1 MFSGCNE
8 ILYLYLPVRFCKSIS
23 VAYCFLW
30 LCSLYWVLPSW
41 IVLNF
46 SLNQDMSKYLSKYDC
61 LLKKKNKKQERS
73 LALLSKNF
81 LNFVFSTESFR
92 TCGILKLCR
101 YVLIMDVG
109 YMNDCPFVVRQ
120 LGVKNLLCLLPIS
133 KVTPLSFQAYWLS
146 IV

>member
-1 MFSGCNE
+1 M
-8 ILYLYLPVRFCKSIS
+8 
-23 VAYCFLW
+23 
-30 LCSLYWVLPSW
+30 
-41 IVLNF
+41 
-46 SLNQDMSKYLSKYDC
+46 
-61 LLKKKNKKQERS
+61 S

-81 LNFVFSTESFR
+81 LNFVFSIENFR

-120 LGVKNLLCLLPIS
+120 LGVKNLLRLLPIS